1 VTTSAHH
8 VDLTGRQVRL
18 RELRAADLPVYQRI
32 YTHRALTRYL
42 GVDRMDPQGAAAAFQ
57 AALDQQAASPRR
69 RYTLA
74 ITARGDDT
82 MFGCIGLLVE
92 DYGRNAMITALVIL
106 PDAPISGCGPEAGR
120 LLTAFAFGPLGLH
133 RVWAGHRS
141 DHRHMRA
148 LMTATGL
155 APESTLR
162 QLFHTQGTWH
172 DVDTYAALAPEW
184 TITSQPHEQK
194 VLALR
199 QP

>member
-1 VTTSAHH
+1 VTASARQ
-8 VDLTGRQVRL
+8 VDLVGRQVRL

-42 GVDRMDPQGAAAAFQ
+42 GVDRMDEQGAAAAFQ
-57 AALDQQAASPRR
+57 GALDQQTATPRR

-74 ITARGDDT
+74 IATPQDDT
-82 MFGCIGLLVE
+82 MLGCIGLLVE

-106 PDAPISGCGPEAGR
+106 PSASISGCGPEAGR

-141 DHRHMRA
+141 DHRHMRP

-172 DVDTYAALAPEW
+172 DVATYAAVAPEW
-184 TITSQPHEQK
+184 ATTAQPHEQE

-199 QP
+199 RP